1 MLTSADHLP
10 KPPVRRDAD
19 LADLLEDFGLAAM
32 LFSGAAIVAVILL
45 LIIVL

>member
-1 MLTSADHLP
+1 MFNHSQQTPARPDY
-10 KPPVRRDAD
+10 D
-19 LADLLEDFGLAAM
+19 LGDLLEDFGLGAM